1 MSLVTFDITV
11 GGASVFVH
19 LCVCVCVC
27 VCVCMRVCKIN
38 YTQNLLL

>member
-1 MSLVTFDITV
+1 MSLVTFDIIV

-27 VCVCMRVCKIN
+27 VCVCARKIN